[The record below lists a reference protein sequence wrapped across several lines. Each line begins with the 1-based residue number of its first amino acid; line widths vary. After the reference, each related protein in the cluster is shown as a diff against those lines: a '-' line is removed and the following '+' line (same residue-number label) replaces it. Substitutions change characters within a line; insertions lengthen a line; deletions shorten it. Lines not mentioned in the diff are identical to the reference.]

1 MEKITLQIN
10 GREMTFSES
19 ELIGILENHF
29 TNQKET
35 HEQKEYKTMQKPT
48 EGKCFEVNPK
58 AINQN
63 LFSEKRKDSMQEQT
77 RQIILEAFTKLNEEP
92 EKYGRPFKTM
102 IPEKTWS
109 SKTVKELKEIAN
121 NLGDHMADWVEQAL
135 EWAQRIANGET
146 WEDVCNE
153 ADTENWYR
161 LVIWKN
167 GYSRL
172 VGGARKCNFFNPA
185 SYVFNIN
192 YYSVNR
198 LNHTVPLVVLYEV
211 AVSTV

>member
-1 MEKITLQIN
+1 MMKITLQIG

-19 ELIGILENHF
+19 ELIEILENHF
-29 TNQKET
+29 ANQKET
-35 HEQKEYKTMQKPT
+35 HEQKEHKTMQKPT

-63 LFSEKRKDSMQEQT
+63 LFSEKRKDSKQEQT
-77 RQIILEAFTKLNEEP
+77 RQIILEAFTKLSQEL

-109 SKTVKELKEIAN
+109 SKTVKELTETAN

-135 EWAQRIANGET
+135 EWAQRIANGDT
-146 WEDVCNE
+146 WEAVCNE

-167 GYSRL
+167 GYTRL
-172 VGGARKCNFFNPA
+172 VGGARKDNDSSPA
-185 SYVFNIN
+185 SGVCDYK
-192 YYSVNR
+192 YSSNNR
-198 LNHTVPLVVLYEV
+198 LSETVPLVVLY
-211 AVSTV
+211 

>member
-1 MEKITLQIN
+1 MMKITLQIG
-10 GREMTFSES
+10 GRKMTFSES
-19 ELIGILENHF
+19 ELIEILENHF
-29 TNQKET
+29 ANQKET
-35 HEQKEYKTMQKPT
+35 HKQKEHKTMQKPT

-63 LFSEKRKDSMQEQT
+63 LFSEKRKDSRQEQT
-77 RQIILEAFTKLNEEP
+77 RQIILEAFTKLSEEP

-135 EWAQRIANGET
+135 EWAQRIVNGDT
-146 WEDVCNE
+146 WEAVCNK

-172 VGGARKCNFFNPA
+172 VGGACKNSVNLPA
-185 SYVFNIN
+185 SNVRNRNF
-192 YYSVNR
+192 YSNDS
-198 LNHTVPLVVLYEV
+198 LYFSVPLVVLY
-211 AVSTV
+211 

>member
-1 MEKITLQIN
+1 MKKVTLQIG

-19 ELIGILENHF
+19 ELIEILENHF
-29 TNQKET
+29 ANQKEA
-35 HEQKEYKTMQKPT
+35 HEQKEHKTMQKPT

-63 LFSEKRKDSMQEQT
+63 LFSKKREDPMQEQT
-77 RQIILEAFTKLNEEP
+77 RQIILEAFVKISEEP

-109 SKTVKELKEIAN
+109 FKMVEELKKIAN

-146 WEDVCNE
+146 WEAVCNE
-153 ADTENWYR
+153 ADIENWYR
-161 LVIWKN
+161 LVVWKN
-167 GYSRL
+167 GYTRL
-172 VGGARKCNFFNPA
+172 VGGASEYDNSYPA
-185 SYVFNIN
+185 SAVDFVD
-192 YYSVNR
+192 YYSNDR
-198 LNHTVPLVVLYEV
+198 LGFTVPLVILYE
-211 AVSTV
+211 